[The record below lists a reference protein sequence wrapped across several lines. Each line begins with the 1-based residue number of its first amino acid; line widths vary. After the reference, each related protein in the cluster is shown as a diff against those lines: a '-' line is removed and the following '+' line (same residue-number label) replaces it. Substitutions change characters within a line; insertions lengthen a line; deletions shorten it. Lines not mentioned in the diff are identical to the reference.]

1 MTGTFFAGSA
11 KLELPDGFVDQT
23 IHTFIQPLPSGMNRT
38 FVVAKQPVPDDKS
51 ILDLVDEIRGGLS
64 KQLPRFQL
72 VSQQPISLGGLE
84 AVEFKIR
91 WAREGVMLFQAQA
104 YVRVEGYLVAFT
116 LGAPLEDAKATEAIF
131 SQTIKSLKFRR
142 T

>member
-1 MTGTFFAGSA
+1 MTGAFIAGPA
-11 KLELPDGFVDQT
+11 KLELPADFVDQT

-38 FVVAKQPVPDDKS
+38 LVVAQQPIPEDKS
-51 ILDLVDEIRGGLS
+51 ILDLVDEIRTGLS

-72 VSQQPISLGGLE
+72 VSQQPISLGGLD

-104 YVRVEGYLVAFT
+104 YVRVEAQLVAFT
-116 LGAPLEDAKATEAIF
+116 LGAPLEDAKGTEAIF
-131 SQTIKSLKFRR
+131 AQMIKSLKFRR
-142 T
+142 P